1 MSGTFYSSGKLTNEG
16 AKKLD
21 IRPYLNSK
29 IDSIS
34 LYIIPIQL
42 NKGMDILKGIEMR
55 LKLFLHPALIPNAS
69 HVAVQLNMEN
79 KDIFLMEY
87 GQYLTKDS
95 EKENVGMFSLLNKVG
110 SSSDPREENNDVEY
124 YYINKDGVRISKF
137 GFKMKGD
144 FKELNKKLITEISTK
159 YYGITEE
166 EFLRINERESN
177 IFHAFLCKI
186 NNKMTLQELFSHFE
200 GKKEWEAQGY
210 NVATHNCQDF
220 GAEIIKILKAERVDE
235 SLKIRTIEKMIMPNC
250 IINAFW
256 HNEQWSLT
264 NTLGRIPIFG
274 FFYDVAKVW

>member
-55 LKLFLHPALIPNAS
+55 LKLFLHPALIPNVS

-137 GFKMKGD
+137 GFKMEGD

-166 EFLRINERESN
+166 EFLLINERESN

-235 SLKIRTIEKMIMPNC
+235 SLKIRTREKMIMPNC

>member
-87 GQYLTKDS
+87 GQYLTKNS

-137 GFKMKGD
+137 GFKMEGD

-235 SLKIRTIEKMIMPNC
+235 SLKIRTREKMIMPNC

-274 FFYDVAKVW
+274 FFYDVSKVW

>member
-137 GFKMKGD
+137 GFKMEGD

-235 SLKIRTIEKMIMPNC
+235 SLKIRTREKMIMPNC